1 MASKI
6 IQCKTCGAEIAKNAK
21 VCPSCGAKN
30 KRGKKKWVFLIII
43 LLIVVV
49 FFAAVMGGGDSTTYD
64 SATVTNEQGVTL
76 SMKEYQEKCE
86 TVAYKDIA
94 RNPAAFEGKMV
105 KFKGQVVQAQESS
118 YSKSV
123 FRIDVTKDEY
133 DFWTDTVY
141 VTFKMEENG
150 PKILEDD
157 IVEFYGVCQGT
168 TSYTSIFG
176 EQITIPA
183 VDAAYMNVIEE

>member
-1 MASKI
+1 MANKLI
-6 IQCKTCGAEIAKNAK
+6 TCKTCGVEIAKNAK

-30 KRGKKKWVFLIII
+30 KRGKKKWFFLILL

-49 FFAAVMGGGDSTTYD
+49 FFAIVLGGGDSTTYD

-76 SMKEYQEKCE
+76 SMKEFQEKCE
-86 TVAYKDIA
+86 AVAYKDIA
-94 RNPAAFEGKMV
+94 RNPADFEGRMV
-105 KFKGQVVQAQESS
+105 KFKGQVIQVQENS
-118 YSKSV
+118 YSKSI
-123 FRIDVTKDEY
+123 FRIDVTKDEDDY
-133 DFWTDTVY
+133 WTDTVY
-141 VTFKMEENG
+141 VTFKMDENS

-168 TSYTSIFG
+168 TSYTSVFG

-183 VDAAYMNVIEE
+183 VDAAYMYIIEE

>member
-30 KRGKKKWVFLIII
+30 KRGKKKWIFLIII

-76 SMKEYQEKCE
+76 SMKEYHCK
-86 TVAYKDIA
+86 
-94 RNPAAFEGKMV
+94 
-105 KFKGQVVQAQESS
+105 
-118 YSKSV
+118 KSCC
-123 FRIDVTKDEY
+123 F
-133 DFWTDTVY
+133 
-141 VTFKMEENG
+141 
-150 PKILEDD
+150 
-157 IVEFYGVCQGT
+157 
-168 TSYTSIFG
+168 
-176 EQITIPA
+176 
-183 VDAAYMNVIEE
+183 